1 MTFKQLLGQV
11 AYADMA
17 SYIDEAAR
25 QNAEDLRPQHVKT
38 AEVRRAYDELLAARP
53 PFGFIDTPI
62 EVKMAG
68 GRLSVS
74 NMHLGS
80 PTDLLSHRLRVAAD
94 VTAPQA
100 EIAAQCLYQLAAH
113 EAVTQKYREGDE
125 FDDLDPQMAR
135 IVR

>member
-1 MTFKQLLGQV
+1 
-11 AYADMA
+11 
-17 SYIDEAAR
+17 
-25 QNAEDLRPQHVKT
+25 
-38 AEVRRAYDELLAARP
+38 
-53 PFGFIDTPI
+53 
-62 EVKMAG
+62 MAG

-80 PTDLLSHRLRVAAD
+80 PTDLLSHRLRVATD

-113 EAVTQKYREGDE
+113 EAATQKYREGDE